1 MKHENRLASETSPYL
16 LQHAH
21 NPVDWFPWGPEALA
35 RAEREDKPILLSVG
49 YAACHWC
56 HVMERESFENEAIA
70 RQMNESFVCIKVDRE
85 ERPDIDEIYMA
96 ATVALSGSGGWPM
109 TVFLTPKQEPFFAG
123 TYFPPVD
130 KYGRPGFPSLLTQI
144 SELWR
149 SERAGL
155 LEQAAELASHVAEQ
169 AQVPAPLAIGR
180 DALRSAAAQL
190 HGSFDQR
197 HGGFGKAP
205 KFPPSAALS
214 LLLRQYRHAPDPDL
228 LEMVTGTLDG
238 MKNGG
243 MYDHIGGGFAR
254 YSTDERWLVPHF
266 EKMLYDN
273 AQLASV
279 YLEAFQVTHDAEY
292 ARVARETL
300 DYVIREMQEPGGAYF
315 SATDADSEGVEGKFF
330 VWALDEIIE
339 LLGRDAADH
348 FATYYDVSAKGNW
361 EAQNVLNT
369 PRPLERVAEELGI
382 PAPLLRAELERSKKQ
397 LYQARKGRIA
407 PLLDDK
413 ILCSWNGLMLSAM
426 AAGYRTLGHRHYL
439 ESAERAADSLLA
451 RMRRPDGGLFHT
463 ARGARAHVPGFLEDY
478 AFLSDGLVA
487 LYEAGGAPRFLHE
500 AERLVERMLLDF
512 DDDASGAFFN
522 TAKGGEKLI
531 ARPREGHDNAIP
543 SANAVA
549 ARVLCKLAGHLDRE
563 RYRARAARAIRAYG
577 KLIERSPRS
586 FATSLGVVDFL
597 LQSPSELV
605 LVGTP
610 NEPHYEALRLALGER
625 YLPNAIFAHV
635 DPKAARTTA
644 PDLPLIQD
652 KVSVGGEAALYV
664 CQNFAC
670 RAPITEPGELDR
682 ALAENTPTKSALS
695 IAPRA
700 LAGRAS
706 KAGTARRTER
716 LGNEARSE
724 LAGSGLFV
732 SGIGL
737 GGYRLDDAHPEHR
750 AALELALRSG
760 LNLID
765 TSTNYTDGQSERLIG
780 EVLARLIDQRE
791 LARDEVVIVSK
802 VGYVQA
808 KNYELA
814 RYRKESGTPFPE
826 MVEYSEGLWHC
837 IHPDWIAD
845 QLTRSLDRLG
855 LETLDLLL
863 LHNPEYFLADAAK
876 RGQGPLASVRDEF
889 YRRLEHAFRYL
900 ETEVGKGRI
909 GGYGVSSNTAVGAAE
924 ARDSTDVSRML
935 AAAQTAAPDG
945 HHFLA
950 LQVPLNLL
958 ESAALLGADAE
969 PDASQS
975 ALSRAQ
981 SAGIAVLVNRPLN
994 AIRGGSILRLA
1005 APNRPENPPKFELAR
1020 GNLLALE
1027 REFRSTIAP
1036 SLETG
1041 PGVEVDD
1048 FFAWGDRIVE
1058 IEPRVESLV
1067 QWEEIESHVIAPELG
1082 KVLRALDGALGGEI
1096 AERFRD
1102 FRGRYLRDLESLFL
1116 AMRGRAADRSQTR
1129 LGSIERALAPFLEP
1143 ALRAEPLSRQALL
1156 VLRSVPGV
1164 TSVLLGA
1171 RQPSYV
1177 EDALAALAL
1186 PKLSD
1191 PSAALAAVRGA

>member
-21 NPVDWFPWGPEALA
+21 NPVDWFPWGPEALT

-130 KYGRPGFPSLLTQI
+130 KYGRPGFPTLLKRI
-144 SELWR
+144 SELWQN
-149 SERAGL
+149 ERAGL
-155 LEQAAELASHVAEQ
+155 LEQASELASHVAEQ
-169 AQVPAPLAIGR
+169 AQVSAPLAIGR

-197 HGGFGKAP
+197 YGGFGKAP
-205 KFPPSAALS
+205 KFPPCAALS

-228 LEMVTGTLDG
+228 LEMITGTLDG

-243 MYDHIGGGFAR
+243 MYDHVGGGFAR

-279 YLEAFQVTHDAEY
+279 YLEAFQVTRNADY

-315 SATDADSEGVEGKFF
+315 SATDADSEDVEGKFF

-339 LLGRDAADH
+339 VLGRDAADH
-348 FATYYDVSAKGNW
+348 FATYYDVTAKGNW
-361 EAQNVLNT
+361 EGQNVLNT
-369 PRPLERVAEELGI
+369 PRPLERVAEELGM
-382 PAPLLRAELERSKKQ
+382 PASVLRAELERSKKQ
-397 LYQARKGRIA
+397 LYQARKGRIP

-413 ILCSWNGLMLSAM
+413 ILSSWNGLMLSAM

-451 RMRRPDGGLFHT
+451 RMRRADGGLFHT
-463 ARGARAHVPGFLEDY
+463 ARNERAHVPGFLEDY
-478 AFLSDGLVA
+478 AFLGDGLIA

-500 AERLVERMLLDF
+500 AEQLVERMLLDF
-512 DDDASGAFFN
+512 DDDAGGAFFN

-531 ARPREGHDNAIP
+531 ARPREGYDNAIP

-549 ARVLCKLAGHLDRE
+549 ARALCKLACHLDRE
-563 RYRARAARAIRAYG
+563 RYRERAARAIRAYG

-605 LVGTP
+605 LAGTP
-610 NEPHYEALRLALGER
+610 NEPGYEALRLALGEGS
-625 YLPNAIFAHV
+625 
-635 DPKAARTTA
+635 KA
-644 PDLPLIQD
+644 LPLIQD
-652 KVSVGGEAALYV
+652 KVLVSGQAALYV
-664 CQNFAC
+664 CRNFAC
-670 RAPITEPGELDR
+670 RAPITDVGELDR
-682 ALAENTPTKSALS
+682 ALTEGAPTSSVLS

-700 LAGRAS
+700 IAGRAS
-706 KAGTARRTER
+706 KGGTARRTER
-716 LGNEARSE
+716 LGAEARSE
-724 LAGSGLFV
+724 LASTGLFV

-737 GGYRLDDAHPEHR
+737 GGYRIDDAHPEHR

-760 LNLID
+760 LNLVD
-765 TSTNYTDGQSERLIG
+765 TSTNYTDGRSERVIG

-802 VGYVQA
+802 IGYVQA

-814 RYRKESGTPFPE
+814 RYRKESSQPFPE

-837 IHPDWIAD
+837 IHPEWITD
-845 QLTRSLDRLG
+845 QLTHSLDRLG

-876 RGQGPLASVRDEF
+876 RGQGPLGSVRDEF
-889 YRRLEHAFRYL
+889 YRRLEQAFRYL
-900 ETEVGKGRI
+900 ETEVSKGRI
-909 GGYGVSSNTAVGAAE
+909 AGYGVSSNTVIGSAE

-935 AAAQTAAPDG
+935 AAAEAAAPTG
-945 HHFLA
+945 HHFHA

-958 ESAALLGADAE
+958 ESAALFGSGAA
-969 PDASQS
+969 PDAAQS
-975 ALSRAQ
+975 ALSQARR
-981 SAGIAVLVNRPLN
+981 AGIAVLVNRPLN
-994 AIRGGSILRLA
+994 AIQGGSILRLA
-1005 APNRPENPPKFELAR
+1005 APTRPENPPKFELAR

-1036 SLETG
+1036 SLEPG

-1048 FFAWGDRIVE
+1048 LFAWGDRIVE

-1082 KVLRALDGALGGEI
+1082 KVLRALDGALSGEL

-1116 AMRGRAADRSQTR
+1116 AMRNRAADRSQAR
-1129 LGSIERALAPFLEP
+1129 LGPIERALVPYLEP
-1143 ALRAEPLSRQALL
+1143 TARTEPLARQALL
-1156 VLRSVPGV
+1156 VLRSLPGV
-1164 TSVLLGA
+1164 TCVLLGA
-1171 RQPSYV
+1171 RQTSYV
-1177 EDALAALAL
+1177 HDALATLAL
-1186 PKLSD
+1186 PKLPD
-1191 PSAALAAVRGA
+1191 PTGALAAVSGV